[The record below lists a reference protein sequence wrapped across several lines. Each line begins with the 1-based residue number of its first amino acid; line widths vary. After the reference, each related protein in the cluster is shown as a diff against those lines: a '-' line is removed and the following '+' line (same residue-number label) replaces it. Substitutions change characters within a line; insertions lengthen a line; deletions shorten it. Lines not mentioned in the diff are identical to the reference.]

1 MMGSVRCPAC
11 GRDNAVETVRL
22 YRVCAGCGA
31 QLEAPPAQPATA
43 QGAYPPGQAAWAPP
57 PQAQPGPPPPYG
69 AAAYYQHPPQY
80 PYPYPYAYP
89 QPYPPPYPYPYPYA
103 YPMAPP
109 PSTHPGLYDRP
120 DEAPRLDLGA
130 LVRVLFRPR
139 DAFRDLYHHTDMR
152 TGLLVFFV
160 LTLVEGL
167 IALALNL
174 TVLSDAEST
183 GLDMFTS
190 IGERIAYVTFGITLA
205 TGLAMFIGVCYLV
218 HALLRSSPTTVRPS
232 LPKTMGLL
240 GYAAM
245 PGLVM
250 GVLTTVVVGAI
261 SVTVYSDED
270 ATPWTI
276 VGLAV
281 ASLSLAVV
289 SLIWSLWVQGHAV
302 SVAND
307 APWGKSAG
315 VVFVSYIV
323 VGMIVLVITALIIA
337 VFGFSSIQGT

>member
-22 YRVCAGCGA
+22 YRACAGCGA
-31 QLEAPPAQPATA
+31 QLEAPPAQPAPA

-69 AAAYYQHPPQY
+69 AAAYYQDPPQY
-80 PYPYPYAYP
+80 PYPYPYAYT
-89 QPYPPPYPYPYPYA
+89 QPYPPPYPYA

-120 DEAPRLDLGA
+120 EEAPRIDLGA

-152 TGLLVFFV
+152 TGLIVFFV
-160 LTLVEGL
+160 LTLIEGL
-167 IALALNL
+167 ISLALNL
-174 TVLSDAEST
+174 TVLYDASST
-183 GLDMFTS
+183 GLDMFAS
-190 IGERIAYVTFGITLA
+190 LGERIAYVTFGITIG
-205 TGLAMFIGVCYLV
+205 TGLAMFIGVCYLI
-218 HALLRSSPTTVRPS
+218 HALMRGSRTTARPS

-250 GVLTTVVVGAI
+250 GVITTVVVGGI
-261 SVTVYSDED
+261 SLALPSDSDVTAWSVL
-270 ATPWTI
+270 
-276 VGLAV
+276 GLGV
-281 ASLSLAVV
+281 ASLSLALV
-289 SLIWSLWVQGHAV
+289 SIIWSLWVQGHAV

-315 VVFVSYIV
+315 TVFVSYIV
-323 VGMIVLVITALIIA
+323 VGMIVFVIAALFIA
-337 VFGFSSIQGT
+337 IVGFSSFQGV